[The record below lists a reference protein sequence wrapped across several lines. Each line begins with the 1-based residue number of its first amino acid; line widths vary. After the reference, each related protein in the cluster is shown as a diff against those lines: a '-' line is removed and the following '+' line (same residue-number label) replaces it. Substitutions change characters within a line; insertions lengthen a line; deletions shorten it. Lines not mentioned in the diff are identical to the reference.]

1 MEGTRKLEQT
11 DKYQMTDLSVHTVL
25 KTRDFI
31 SDDTTANMWSEYLLP
46 G

>member
-1 MEGTRKLEQT
+1 
-11 DKYQMTDLSVHTVL
+11 L

-46 G
+46 GWVYKLLATVPENQ